1 MPYFYNNDVNI
12 LFLHI
17 PKTGGTSL
25 ENYFE
30 KKFEIKL
37 NKDSLFTIYPK
48 DFFKGYS
55 FQHQSYKT
63 IRMNKP
69 VFRIDYDNLTV
80 ISIVRNPYNRI
91 VSDLFFRNL
100 IKESSNPND
109 VYNVIKKYLEEAN
122 DPKHDNHRIPQ
133 YLFLLDEND
142 EIIKNIKLLRT
153 ESLNQDIKAL
163 GYNDFNQHDQVSSVK
178 NKNYYSYLNI
188 DSINLIN
195 EFYEKDFEYFGYKKI
210 STENSVDFC
219 QTLVNEEIIQSKKTI
234 DKYLNKYFESIRG
247 YVSSS
252 QTIDK
257 IELNKIL
264 LPINREIT
272 DNYSSCCNKFVEE
285 LSINYKDIIEI

>member
-55 FQHQSYKT
+55 YQHQSYKT

-69 VFRIDYDNLTV
+69 IFRVDYENLTI

-153 ESLNQDIKAL
+153 ESLNDDIKAL

-188 DSINLIN
+188 ESVKLIN

-219 QTLVNEEIIQSKKTI
+219 KTLINEEIMQSKKRI
-234 DKYLNKYFESIRG
+234 DKYLNQYFESIRG
-247 YVSSS
+247 YVNSS

-257 IELNKIL
+257 IELNKIV
-264 LPINREIT
+264 LPMNREIT
-272 DNYSSCCNKFVEE
+272 DIYSSCYNKFVEE
-285 LSINYKDIIEI
+285 LTINYKDIIEI

>member
-1 MPYFYNNDVNI
+1 MPYFYNNNVNI

-37 NKDSLFTIYPK
+37 NKESLFTTNPK

-55 FQHQSYKT
+55 YQHQSYKT

-69 VFRIDYDNLTV
+69 TFRIDYENITI
-80 ISIVRNPYNRI
+80 ISIVRNPYTRI
-91 VSDLFFRNL
+91 VSDLLFKGL
-100 IKESSNPND
+100 IKESSNPSD

-122 DPKHDNHRIPQ
+122 EPKHDNHRIPQ
-133 YLFLLDEND
+133 YSFLIDEND
-142 EIIKNIKLLRT
+142 EMIKNIKLLKT
-153 ESLNQDIKAL
+153 ETLNDDMRDL
-163 GYNDFNQHDQVSSVK
+163 GYDDFNHLEQVSNVK
-178 NKNYYSYLNI
+178 NKNYYSYLNVE
-188 DSINLIN
+188 SIKLIN
-195 EFYEKDFEYFGYKKI
+195 EFYEKDFEYFEYKKI
-210 STENSVDFC
+210 STDNNIDLC

-234 DKYLNKYFESIRG
+234 KKYLNKYFEAIRG

-252 QTIDK
+252 HSLDK

-272 DNYSSCCNKFVEE
+272 DNYSNCYNKVVEE
-285 LSINYKDIIEI
+285 LSINYKDIVEI